1 MWPVFVRWLVA
12 GAAAYVGMELAKSVS
27 EGLEYSWKGRT
38 PEKDKTE
45 DKPAYPTEGRPRGSR
60 D

>member
-12 GAAAYVGMELAKSVS
+12 GAATYVGMELAKSVS

-38 PEKDKTE
+38 PEKDKDVPKIKT
-45 DKPAYPTEGRPRGSR
+45 PTEGRPRPR